1 MPKFKKNAKEEKNFT
16 TQAERFA
23 KYVADMPDAKR
34 LISVFEDFKTAEK
47 EAKMAVVDIV
57 PFGKH
62 RNRTVEEIANFD
74 PGYLRWLIKQS
85 FMDAY
90 PNLLERIKVEIATE

>member
-1 MPKFKKNAKEEKNFT
+1 MVKAKKPKEEKEFT
-16 TQAERFA
+16 TQAQRFA

-34 LISVFEDFKTAEK
+34 LVSVFEDFKTAEK
-47 EAKMAVVDIV
+47 EAKMAIVDVI

-62 RNRTVEEIANFD
+62 RNHTVENVMQYDAN
-74 PGYLRWLIKQS
+74 YLRWLAKQS

-90 PNLLERIKVEIATE
+90 PNLLEQIKAMLEE